1 MFGNKFLIAKRYIIF
16 LLFVIGVNERSV
28 AQVIENPVFDRK
40 DVSDFRVD
48 KVKCTKDT
56 TYLYCSFFADAGS
69 WANISKQTYLYDVN
83 SGKKYP
89 LLKCIGLP
97 YDPEKRYFIF
107 DGRCLI
113 LLCFESI
120 NNVRKFDLIET
131 TKQRAFNVYG
141 INLNNQFKETYI
153 YSELQRFSNMSSFY
167 DSSGDT
173 INAIQFKK
181 KEVECSKFIYGI
193 KSGDYLFALQSL
205 ALMYDKYNYYVEA
218 IDNMETVAEL
228 HADIMGTSDY
238 FYALVIRRLA
248 LIYSDAGIFEKS
260 IKTFKKTILLYENLK
275 ICDEEYANTLRF
287 ISTDYELSGDQHNA
301 IEYRKKAI
309 EARKKIGDSDKY
321 LEELNMMIDGESIA
335 KTNLVE
341 LELSH
346 LPEFVD
352 TTSIGFSNVLKN
364 LTLSLITIGNYENA
378 LRYCDEN
385 LLLLNKNYA
394 DNKELLAEMLGY
406 KCRIKR
412 RLNLSR
418 EAIEIGEKAKALFD
432 STNVQP
438 ITYCNVLEDLSWCY
452 GELYDYEKA
461 ISYQKQLAAI
471 YEEKREWISLS
482 GALGTLGE
490 HLQHKEDLI
499 EAEKYIREAIH
510 ILSTHKPEEIINE
523 EYKKGFYKYNY
534 YAKNLEIMTF
544 HYQIV
549 KIGLLHSLAT
559 ISFKGGK
566 YSEAIQLI
574 KESNMIAKEM
584 GDNEM
589 YLSGLG
595 QLSLFYYFNKQYQE
609 SINVVEESLSLIKQC
624 DYYKIS
630 KMDQDQTILL
640 YYYQIALGYLNL
652 GEKQRAINN
661 LLKCISLSEGLNGFD
676 AFTLPRLLLSLLYYE
691 NKEYSRSESYLS
703 EALDF
708 LQSEITN
715 EITQMKSGQ
724 KQRLW
729 DRFKHYF
736 VRYRDVIE
744 KEVFNGQLNS
754 KLYNYTLFSKSL
766 MQDTDCA
773 RDEEAYNRL
782 IVNWKDIQK
791 KLSNQDIA
799 IEFIT
804 TTEDSIYQTYHA
816 LVIDNTCEY
825 PQMITL
831 YHESDLMMIRK
842 ESKEYIINILGNLIW
857 RPILDQYPQ
866 IRNIYFS
873 PDGIIHVYPIE
884 YYHVDGIGEMEE
896 HYNLYRLSSTKE
908 IVFQHKGEKA
918 NKATLYGGL
927 DYDLLAKE
935 SSIVSDGNMHSLLRS
950 INDRGGF
957 EPLLSTLEEVNEIRS
972 ILNSKAISTNL
983 YVGQEGTEDS
993 FNKLSGKHINILHLS
1008 THGMYVGP
1016 DNVTKRKIE
1025 DNFNFLQLITNEKDP
1040 VKEDIVLTHSFLVM
1054 SGGNKINRRE
1064 TIESG
1069 SNDGILTAYEIS
1081 KVDLNNV
1088 DLVVLSACETGLGD
1102 IEYSGVYGL
1111 QRGFKKAGANT
1122 ILMSLDKVDDEAT
1135 KILMVEFYRNLMNGE
1150 SKLQSIKHAQK
1161 HLRQVDN
1168 GKYDE
1173 PKYWASFIMLDGL
1186 N

>member
-1 MFGNKFLIAKRYIIF
+1 MRKFLLMLF
-16 LLFVIGVNERSV
+16 CLLCLASY
-28 AQVIENPVFDRK
+28 AQVIENPVFDRT
-40 DVSDFRVD
+40 DAMEYRVE
-48 KVKCTKDT
+48 KVECTEDT
-56 TYLYCSFFADAGS
+56 TYLYCSLIADAGL
-69 WANISKQTYLYDVN
+69 WANISKETYLRDVN
-83 SGKKYP
+83 SNIKYP

-97 YDPEKRYFIF
+97 YSPEKRYFVF
-107 DGRCLI
+107 DERCYI
-113 LLCFESI
+113 KMCFDPI
-120 NNVRKFDLIET
+120 QDVTKFDLIENPND
-131 TKQRAFNVYG
+131 KAFNIYG
-141 INLNNQFKETYI
+141 IDLNNQYKETYI
-153 YSELQRFSNMSSFY
+153 FAEQQRFSNMSSFY
-167 DSSGDT
+167 ESSGDT
-173 INAIQFKK
+173 IKAIQFKK
-181 KEVECSKFIYGI
+181 KEAECTKFIHGI
-193 KSGDYLFALQSL
+193 KSEAYLVSLQGL
-205 ALMYDKYNYYVEA
+205 ALMYDKYNYHGEA
-218 IDNMETVAEL
+218 IENMETVTEL
-228 HADIMGTSDY
+228 HADIWGTSDKY
-238 FYALVIRRLA
+238 YASAIRTLA
-248 LIYSDAGIFEKS
+248 QLYSHAGIFDKS
-260 IKTFKKTILLYENLK
+260 IETFKKSILQYDSLN
-275 ICDEEYANTLRF
+275 ICDKEYAIALRF
-287 ISTDYELSGDQHNA
+287 ISDAYELSGDEYHA
-301 IEYRKKAI
+301 IEYQKKAI
-309 EARKKIGDSDKY
+309 EVRKKLNNSDDY
-321 LEELNMMIDGESIA
+321 LEELEILTIQGDSLARTNIVES
-335 KTNLVE
+335 E
-341 LELSH
+341 LIH
-346 LPEFVD
+346 LPVFVD
-352 TTSIGFSNVLKN
+352 TTSIHFSIVLKA
-364 LTLSLITIGNYENA
+364 LTSSLISAGDYMNAMKYCDRNLSLLYKFNN
-378 LRYCDEN
+378 
-385 LLLLNKNYA
+385 
-394 DNKELLAEMLGY
+394 DNKIEIAEALGY
-406 KCRIKR
+406 KCRLYR
-412 RLNLSR
+412 RQDLYHD
-418 EAIEIGEKAKALFD
+418 AIEIGKKAKLIFDSINAHPQIYCFILDDIAWCYGALFD
-432 STNVQP
+432 
-438 ITYCNVLEDLSWCY
+438 
-452 GELYDYEKA
+452 YENS
-461 ISYQKQLAAI
+461 ILYQKLLATI
-471 YEEKREWISLS
+471 YEANREWISL
-482 GALGTLGE
+482 AETLGTLGE
-490 HLQHKEDLI
+490 HYQHKEDLA
-499 EAEKYIREAIH
+499 EAEKNIKKAIKV
-510 ILSTHKPEEIINE
+510 LSEHNAEEIIC
-523 EYKKGFYKYNY
+523 EYIKSGIVDISNSSKDLKIITSHYN
-534 YAKNLEIMTF
+534 
-544 HYQIV
+544 IV
-549 KIGLLHSLAT
+549 KCSLLNSLA
-559 ISFKGGK
+559 IVCLKSGK
-566 YSEAIQLI
+566 CLEAIQAQ
-574 KESNMIAKEM
+574 KESNINSIKMGEKEM
-584 GDNEM
+584 
-589 YLSGLG
+589 YSSGLT
-595 QLSLFYYFNKQYQE
+595 QLSLLYHFNNQYKE
-609 SINVVEESLSLIKQC
+609 SIMVAEESIKLTTQLDYKEKNANLSFSYLQIAIN
-624 DYYKIS
+624 YYK
-630 KMDQDQTILL
+630 MCDQQ
-640 YYYQIALGYLNL
+640 Q
-652 GEKQRAINN
+652 AINN
-661 LLKCISLSEGLNGFD
+661 LMKSISLTDGISGLD
-676 AFTLPRLLLSLLYYE
+676 SYTLPRLILSILYFEY
-691 NKEYSRSESYLS
+691 KEYSKAELYLS

-884 YYHVDGIGEMEE
+884 YYHVDGIGEMAG